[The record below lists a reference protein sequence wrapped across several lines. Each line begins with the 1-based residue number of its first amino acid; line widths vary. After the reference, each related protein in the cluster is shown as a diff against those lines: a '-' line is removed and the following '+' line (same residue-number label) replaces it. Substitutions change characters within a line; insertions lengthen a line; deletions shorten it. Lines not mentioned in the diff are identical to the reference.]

1 MTTPES
7 PAEPGT
13 QSAAPQAVRRR
24 TIVWDDPLTLAAAGA
39 GMSGLDFMQAMADG
53 RLPGPP
59 ISATMNM
66 TVSEVA
72 EGRVVFGCMPD
83 ESHYN
88 PLGTVH
94 GGLVC
99 TLLDSVLGCAGHTT
113 LAAGVGYTSIDISV
127 SYLRAVHPRSA
138 PLTAIGRV
146 TKPGRRVIFTEGE
159 VLDVTGAVVA
169 TAHSS
174 LLVLAG

>member
-94 GGLVC
+94 GGLGLHVAR
-99 TLLDSVLGCAGHTT
+99 LGAGMCRAHDPGGRGGVHVDRHLGQLSAGGPSTVR
-113 LAAGVGYTSIDISV
+113 AAHRDRPGDQ
-127 SYLRAVHPRSA
+127 ARS
-138 PLTAIGRV
+138 
-146 TKPGRRVIFTEGE
+146 PGHLHRG
-159 VLDVTGAVVA
+159 
-169 TAHSS
+169 
-174 LLVLAG
+174 